1 MGTAQQLLLASGAAA
16 GSTDPS
22 WSSVVALLHFD
33 GSDLSSTITNEVG
46 GGVAFAPLNSSAR
59 ISTTESVFGGASL
72 RVQSSSHV
80 NGNPDTANAAFNF
93 GTGDFTIEFRYRPD
107 SVTGELQQLN
117 LAPASGSVDIQL
129 ETIGTTVT
137 YYTNGNY
144 RITSASGVVA
154 VNTWAAIALSR
165 VSGTSRM
172 FVNGTQVGSD
182 YTDGQNFPSQRIWIG
197 NWTGGGAAATGYY
210 DEMRITKG
218 VGRYSGNYTI
228 ATSAFP
234 NS

>member
-1 MGTAQQLLLASGAAA
+1 MGTAQQLLIGPGAAGGGA
-16 GSTDPS
+16 DPY
-22 WSSVVALLHFD
+22 WSSVVVLLHFD
-33 GSDLSSTITNEVG
+33 GSDLSSTITNEVSG
-46 GGVAFAPLNSSAR
+46 GLAFAPLNSNAR
-59 ISTTESVFGGASL
+59 ISTTEFVFGGASL

-80 NGNPDTANAAFNF
+80 NGNPDTAAAVLAL
-93 GTGDFTIEFRYRPD
+93 GTGDFTIEYRYRPD

-117 LAPASGSVDIQL
+117 LAPATGNVDIQL

-137 YYTNGNY
+137 YYTNGGY
-144 RITSASGVVA
+144 RITSAAGVVA

-182 YTDGQNFPSQRIWIG
+182 YTDGQNFPAERIWIG

-210 DEMRITKG
+210 DELRITKG
-218 VGRYSGNYTI
+218 VGRYSGNYTP
-228 ATSAFP
+228 AVAAFP